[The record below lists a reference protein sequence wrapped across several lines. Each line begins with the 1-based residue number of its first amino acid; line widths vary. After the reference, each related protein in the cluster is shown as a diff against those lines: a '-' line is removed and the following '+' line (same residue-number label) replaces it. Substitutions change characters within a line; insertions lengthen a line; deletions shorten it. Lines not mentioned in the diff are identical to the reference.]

1 MSTRLAWLTCAI
13 LVCFCIVVGKLVV
26 LQVTGPD
33 RYVDRARF
41 QRLSAETLRAP
52 RGAIYDRNGQ
62 PLVTSVDRQSIWAD
76 PKLVVDPRGTA
87 RALAPVLGMDEVTIH
102 SSLLTSGRFVY
113 LQRQVPDET
122 AAAVQALA
130 LPGIG
135 TLAEPTRNRPAGDLA
150 EAVIGS
156 TDIDNFGVS
165 GLELQLDELLRG
177 TDGEMVAERGP
188 LGQSIPSGERRVQPA
203 VRGSN
208 VVLTLDRDLQAM
220 VEIALANQV
229 DAVQAAGGTALLMN
243 PTTGEILAMA
253 TVKRDA
259 STGLVRNDAE
269 NFSVSGTY
277 EPGSVMKIVPVA
289 ALIDKGVVGPQTP
302 QDVPSSILVHD
313 AVFVDDHPIILD
325 PVTRP
330 QATVLDVMAESSN
343 VGTIQLAQKL
353 GDRALASALAV
364 FGFGRTTK
372 MGLDAEVGGSVP
384 LVEDWYGTTLPSIAI
399 GHTITATPLQ
409 VLTAYNAIA
418 NGGEWVRPKL
428 ISSQIDA
435 SGYQVD
441 RPAAD
446 RKRIMKPETAAA
458 MRTMLSAVVND
469 GTGSKA
475 AVEGY
480 EVAGKTGTAWK
491 LRANGNYGDG
501 KDRDYMATFV
511 GFAPAENPRISMIVV
526 IDEPRTAYY
535 GGSAAAPVFGAVARQ
550 VLAGFDVMP
559 YAADNPRSPTG
570 NNLRALPSAAI
581 PATTLRP
588 TTTTTPP
595 PPPTTAPPPSTAP
608 GPTPTATSSPTAT
621 SRG

>member
-1 MSTRLAWLTCAI
+1 
-13 LVCFCIVVGKLVV
+13 
-26 LQVTGPD
+26 
-33 RYVDRARF
+33 
-41 QRLSAETLRAP
+41 
-52 RGAIYDRNGQ
+52 
-62 PLVTSVDRQSIWAD
+62 
-76 PKLVVDPRGTA
+76 
-87 RALAPVLGMDEVTIH
+87 
-102 SSLLTSGRFVY
+102 
-113 LQRQVPDET
+113 
-122 AAAVQALA
+122 
-130 LPGIG
+130 
-135 TLAEPTRNRPAGDLA
+135 
-150 EAVIGS
+150 
-156 TDIDNFGVS
+156 
-165 GLELQLDELLRG
+165 
-177 TDGEMVAERGP
+177 
-188 LGQSIPSGERRVQPA
+188 
-203 VRGSN
+203 
-208 VVLTLDRDLQAM
+208 
-220 VEIALANQV
+220 
-229 DAVQAAGGTALLMN
+229 
-243 PTTGEILAMA
+243 
-253 TVKRDA
+253 
-259 STGLVRNDAE
+259 
-269 NFSVSGTY
+269 
-277 EPGSVMKIVPVA
+277 MKIVPVA

-330 QATVLDVMAESSN
+330 RATVLDVMAESSN

-446 RKRIMKPETAAA
+446 RQRIMKPETAAA

-559 YAADNPRSPTG
+559 YAAGNPRSPTG

-588 TTTTTPP
+588 TTTPP

>member
-1 MSTRLAWLTCAI
+1 MRGRLVWVTCAV
-13 LVCFCIVVGKLVV
+13 LVCFCVVVGKLVF
-26 LQVTGPD
+26 LQVAGPD

-52 RGAIYDRNGQ
+52 RGAIFDRNGQ
-62 PLVTSVDRQSIWAD
+62 PLVTSVERQSIWAD
-76 PKLVVDPRGTA
+76 PKFVVDPRGTA
-87 RALAPVLGMDEVTIH
+87 QALAPLLGRDPVGIH
-102 SSLLTSGRFVY
+102 ADLLTSGRFVY
-113 LQRQVPDET
+113 LQRQVSDDV
-122 AAAVQALA
+122 AAAVQALG
-130 LPGIG
+130 LPGIA
-135 TLAEPTRNRPAGDLA
+135 TLAEPTRSRPAGDLA

-156 TDIDNFGVS
+156 TNIDNVGVS

-259 STGLVRNDAE
+259 TTGQVRNDAE

-277 EPGSVMKIVPVA
+277 EPGSVMKVVPIA
-289 ALIDKGVVGPQTP
+289 ALVDRGVVGPDTP
-302 QDVPSSILVHD
+302 QVVPSSIVVHD
-313 AVFVDDHPIILD
+313 VAFSDDHPIILD

-343 VGTIQLAQKL
+343 VGTIKLAQQL
-353 GDRALASALAV
+353 GDRGLASALAV

-372 MGLDAEVGGSVP
+372 VGLDAEVGGSVP
-384 LVEDWYGTTLPSIAI
+384 FVEDWSGTTLPSIAI
-399 GHTITATPLQ
+399 GHTMTATPLQ

-428 ISSQIDA
+428 ISSEIDA
-435 SGYQVD
+435 TGKQVD

-446 RKRIMKPETAAA
+446 RQRIMKPETSSA
-458 MRTMLSAVVND
+458 MRRMLAAVVKD

-491 LRANGNYGDG
+491 LRANGDYGAG
-501 KDRDYMATFV
+501 KDRDYVATFV
-511 GFAPAENPRISMIVV
+511 GFAPADNPRISMIVV

-550 VLAGFDVMP
+550 VLANYDVMP
-559 YAADNPRSPTG
+559 YTANNPRSPTG

-588 TTTTTPP
+588 TTTVPAPTS
-595 PPPTTAPPPSTAP
+595 TTAAPPSSVPGATTTVTVAP
-608 GPTPTATSSPTAT
+608 TST